1 MSKVNDKNV
10 GFAEGTTV
18 LMANGSLK
26 PIEKIQPGEWVMSFD
41 TNSSSS
47 SSDLEP
53 REVIDTF
60 KHIIRDVLEV
70 QSGEDSMIVARGQL
84 FLAPNADWQFAH
96 ETARIT
102 DTDGNPRDFTVTKV
116 IGGKHK
122 IYDIIVDRNHNLV
135 ANGFRVHNI
144 SFGNISSA
152 ERQPT
157 PANTNVPS
165 QSPGSQD
172 PQQRAQSNAARNT
185 QGNGSPSGGER
196 TSRNTPVNSDRGVGK
211 VSEPKGSYGFGS
223 ENKETAPQG
232 GGDNRDN
239 RGGGRDSFTSSSP
252 LSGRRSK
259 SRPPKAAPAAP
270 PIDKKVLAYVAY
282 TAVQE
287 TMDYICDVQLTYLG
301 TSYFTVR
308 TAVTNYLKYADAL
321 SKDALAHVLNSTM
334 GASDKNNLESFH
346 VDIINTFTI
355 IRNSWSNPN
364 DTSVNLESIKR
375 ACLNVK
381 QFVDRSQGVISKYI
395 GSQVPD
401 LKYKVPGL
409 ASPPKV
415 ALPTQV
421 QSPLYVKTAGN
432 TWVTT
437 AESTAGTTTTPAIT
451 GGLGASYTKTRVVR
465 GYLYA
470 YTPGRG
476 WAKIGPADQYK
487 ALS

>member
-41 TNSSSS
+41 TNSSAG
-47 SSDLEP
+47 DLEP

-102 DTDGNPRDFTVTKV
+102 DVEGNPRDFTVTKV

-152 ERQPT
+152 ERQST

-239 RGGGRDSFTSSSP
+239 RGGGRDSFRSSSP

-270 PIDKKVLAYVAY
+270 PLDKKVLAYIAY

-395 GSQVPD
+395 GNQAPS
-401 LKYKVPGL
+401 LKYTVPGL

>member
-1 MSKVNDKNV
+1 M
-10 GFAEGTTV
+10 
-18 LMANGSLK
+18 
-26 PIEKIQPGEWVMSFD
+26 
-41 TNSSSS
+41 
-47 SSDLEP
+47 
-53 REVIDTF
+53 
-60 KHIIRDVLEV
+60 
-70 QSGEDSMIVARGQL
+70 
-84 FLAPNADWQFAH
+84 
-96 ETARIT
+96 
-102 DTDGNPRDFTVTKV
+102 
-116 IGGKHK
+116 
-122 IYDIIVDRNHNLV
+122 
-135 ANGFRVHNI
+135 
-144 SFGNISSA
+144 
-152 ERQPT
+152 
-157 PANTNVPS
+157 
-165 QSPGSQD
+165 
-172 PQQRAQSNAARNT
+172 
-185 QGNGSPSGGER
+185 
-196 TSRNTPVNSDRGVGK
+196 NSDRGVGK

-259 SRPPKAAPAAP
+259 SRPPKAAPEAP
-270 PIDKKVLAYVAY
+270 PLDKKVLAYIAY

>member
-41 TNSSSS
+41 TNSSA
-47 SSDLEP
+47 SDLEP

-135 ANGFRVHNI
+135 ANGFRVHNDNP
-144 SFGNISSA
+144 SQGAYSAPRSLDRDSQGSSA
-152 ERQPT
+152 KAARSAEGNAVRTGDNPGSRPRDT
-157 PANTNVPS
+157 NSGLGNKASPAPKVPS
-165 QSPGSQD
+165 GP
-172 PQQRAQSNAARNT
+172 
-185 QGNGSPSGGER
+185 
-196 TSRNTPVNSDRGVGK
+196 
-211 VSEPKGSYGFGS
+211 
-223 ENKETAPQG
+223 NKETPAGNNP
-232 GGDNRDN
+232 DNRGG
-239 RGGGRDSFTSSSP
+239 GGGRDSFTSSSP

-259 SRPPKAAPAAP
+259 SRPPKAAPEAP
-270 PIDKKVLAYVAY
+270 PLDKKVLAYIAY

>member
-41 TNSSSS
+41 TNSS

-102 DTDGNPRDFTVTKV
+102 DVEGNPRDFTVTKV

-122 IYDIIVDRNHNLV
+122 IYDIIVDRNHSLV
-135 ANGFRVHNI
+135 ANGFRVHNNGGGTVRNPSTSMGSASG
-144 SFGNISSA
+144 SFTRAETAIRSTVGNA
-152 ERQPT
+152 VRT
-157 PANTNVPS
+157 GDN
-165 QSPGSQD
+165 PGSRPGD
-172 PQQRAQSNAARNT
+172 TNSGL
-185 QGNGSPSGGER
+185 GNKVGPAPKEPSG
-196 TSRNTPVNSDRGVGK
+196 P
-211 VSEPKGSYGFGS
+211 
-223 ENKETAPQG
+223 NKENPTN
-232 GGDNRDN
+232 DNRDN
-239 RGGGRDSFTSSSP
+239 RGGGGRDSFRSSSP

-259 SRPPKAAPAAP
+259 SSPRKAAPKEP
-270 PIDKKVLAYVAY
+270 PIDKKVLAYIAY

-437 AESTAGTTTTPAIT
+437 AESIAGTTTTPAIT

>member
-41 TNSSSS
+41 TNSS

-102 DTDGNPRDFTVTKV
+102 DVEGNPRDFTVTKV

-122 IYDIIVDRNHNLV
+122 IYDIIVDRNHSLI

-172 PQQRAQSNAARNT
+172 PQQRSQSNAARNT
-185 QGNGSPSGGER
+185 QGNGSPSGGE
-196 TSRNTPVNSDRGVGK
+196 
-211 VSEPKGSYGFGS
+211 
-223 ENKETAPQG
+223 
-232 GGDNRDN
+232 
-239 RGGGRDSFTSSSP
+239 
-252 LSGRRSK
+252 
-259 SRPPKAAPAAP
+259 
-270 PIDKKVLAYVAY
+270 
-282 TAVQE
+282 
-287 TMDYICDVQLTYLG
+287 
-301 TSYFTVR
+301 
-308 TAVTNYLKYADAL
+308 
-321 SKDALAHVLNSTM
+321 
-334 GASDKNNLESFH
+334 
-346 VDIINTFTI
+346 
-355 IRNSWSNPN
+355 
-364 DTSVNLESIKR
+364 
-375 ACLNVK
+375 
-381 QFVDRSQGVISKYI
+381 
-395 GSQVPD
+395 
-401 LKYKVPGL
+401 
-409 ASPPKV
+409 
-415 ALPTQV
+415 
-421 QSPLYVKTAGN
+421 
-432 TWVTT
+432 
-437 AESTAGTTTTPAIT
+437 
-451 GGLGASYTKTRVVR
+451 
-465 GYLYA
+465 
-470 YTPGRG
+470 
-476 WAKIGPADQYK
+476 
-487 ALS
+487 

>member
-41 TNSSSS
+41 TNSS

-122 IYDIIVDRNHNLV
+122 IYDIIVDRNHSLV

-144 SFGNISSA
+144 SFGNISSSSKPSTSMGSASGSFTRA
-152 ERQPT
+152 ETAIRST
-157 PANTNVPS
+157 VGNAVRTGDN
-165 QSPGSQD
+165 PGSRPGD
-172 PQQRAQSNAARNT
+172 TNSGL
-185 QGNGSPSGGER
+185 GNKVGPAPKEPSG
-196 TSRNTPVNSDRGVGK
+196 P
-211 VSEPKGSYGFGS
+211 
-223 ENKETAPQG
+223 NKENPTN
-232 GGDNRDN
+232 DNRDN
-239 RGGGRDSFTSSSP
+239 RGGGGRDSFRSSSP

-259 SRPPKAAPAAP
+259 SSPRKAAPKEP
-270 PIDKKVLAYVAY
+270 PIDKKVLAYIAY

-437 AESTAGTTTTPAIT
+437 AESIAGTTTTPAIT